1 MTDKDVIE
9 ALNERIEENEQLIRM
24 LREELKNMSRAAI
37 EARDYAYQS
46 IAAILHWSTEA
57 NASFLTDVTDDLVND
72 IRNLRNKP
80 SPLTPIKPSPL
91 TPISEKK
98 KRKNSK

>member
-1 MTDKDVIE
+1 MTDKETI
-9 ALNERIEENEQLIRM
+9 AHLRARIEENEKLIRM

-46 IAAILHWSTEA
+46 IAAIMHWSTEA
-57 NASFLTDVTDDLVND
+57 NASFSTDVTDELIND
-72 IRNLRNKP
+72 IRNMRN
-80 SPLTPIKPSPL
+80 KPSPL

>member
-9 ALNERIEENEQLIRM
+9 ALNERLEESEQLICM
-24 LREELKNMSRAAI
+24 LLEELKNMSRAAI

-46 IAAILHWSTEA
+46 IAAIMHWSTEA
-57 NASFLTDVTDDLVND
+57 NASFSTDVTDELIND
-72 IRNLRNKP
+72 IRNMRN
-80 SPLTPIKPSPL
+80 KPSPL

>member
-9 ALNERIEENEQLIRM
+9 ALNERIEENEQLISM

-57 NASFLTDVTDDLVND
+57 NTSFSTSVTDDLVND
-72 IRNLRNKP
+72 IRNMRN
-80 SPLTPIKPSPL
+80 KPSPL

-98 KRKNSK
+98 KRKNSKQRAS

>member
-1 MTDKDVIE
+1 MTDKETI
-9 ALNERIEENEQLIRM
+9 AHLRARIEENEKLIRM

-46 IAAILHWSTEA
+46 IAAIMHWSTEA
-57 NASFLTDVTDDLVND
+57 NASFSTDVTDELIND
-72 IRNLRNKP
+72 IRNLRN
-80 SPLTPIKPSPL
+80 KPSPL

>member
-1 MTDKDVIE
+1 MTDKEVIE
-9 ALNERIEENEQLIRM
+9 ALNQRLEESEQLICV
-24 LREELKNMSRAAI
+24 LREDLKNMSRAAI

-57 NASFLTDVTDDLVND
+57 NASFSADVTDDLVND
-72 IRNLRNKP
+72 IRNMRNKP
-80 SPLTPIKPSPL
+80 SPLTPIN
-91 TPISEKK
+91 EKK

>member
-1 MTDKDVIE
+1 MTDKETI
-9 ALNERIEENEQLIRM
+9 AHLRARIEENEKLIRM

-57 NASFLTDVTDDLVND
+57 NTSFSASVTDDLVND

-80 SPLTPIKPSPL
+80 SPLTPI
-91 TPISEKK
+91 SEKK